1 MAIITWRNI
10 NQPVASGAG
19 VLMHGAQQGVNNGFN
34 VLQNVLAQRNK
45 TEQENWQ
52 TQKANNT
59 SDYLDAV
66 QGVSDPSQLQDPTV
80 QANLA
85 NLKQQ
90 FGYQVDANAI
100 RGAVDER
107 ANTLRVNATNQI
119 KFDDMKRVD
128 TERDAV
134 DRISGLYQAGK
145 YAEGD
150 ALRQGQNFRDD
161 AALDAL
167 RVSSQRGYSQENRA
181 EAADGRAAASHG
193 LNMQVGRENL
203 NWTRGERSRLT
214 EERQRLSQAD
224 DLVSNTILGW
234 SQSKADEAA
243 KTNELAASMGIPVV
257 NGVPDL
263 SALPPSDASVFADE
277 LKKAGL
283 GGLPSATAIEKKL
296 EAELRANPAY
306 MEQDITA
313 AVQNL
318 RAGLTNTQSISEVDQ
333 KDVTERLGAL
343 DSVVK
348 RNTERQNTA
357 FAKEQKKNIFLQGI
371 EDPAMTVEDVAASF
385 KTNEFDPMFAEGT
398 NRDDVIESAVNIM
411 TKGLE
416 VDGQVYEI
424 PPPMMKAAMAMGMND
439 WFNPSQGIEDSLAAF
454 IKANKE
460 EYAASIGALDN
471 HKAELQSINEEGL
484 RRAARID
491 AEAKASNGVP
501 FDVNKLLKKL
511 NQERN

>member
-66 QGVSDPSQLQDPTV
+66 QGVTDPAQLQDPTV

-100 RGAVDER
+100 RGAVDNR
-107 ANTLRVNATNQI
+107 ADTLRVQATNQA
-119 KFDDMKRVD
+119 KFADMNL
-128 TERDAV
+128 ERDQRPMVEEYYRLKNTGDFKGAQAV
-134 DRISGLYQAGK
+134 
-145 YAEGD
+145 
-150 ALRQGQNFRDD
+150 
-161 AALDAL
+161 LDANGFL
-167 RVSSQRGYSQENRA
+167 NEGALADGLSDARYKQSSEQRA
-181 EAADGRAAASHG
+181 VAADGRAAASHG

-203 NWTRGERSRLT
+203 NWTRDERSRLT
-214 EERQRLSQAD
+214 DERQRLSQAD

-263 SALPPSDASVFADE
+263 SALPPSDATVFAAE

-283 GGLPSATAIEKKL
+283 GNLPSATAIEKKL

-306 MEQDITA
+306 MEKDITS

-348 RNTERQNTA
+348 RNIERQNTE
-357 FAKEQKKNIFLQGI
+357 FTKQQKKNIFLQGI
-371 EDPAMTVEDVAASF
+371 DDPAMTVEDVAASF

-439 WFNPSQGIEDSLAAF
+439 WFDPSQGIEDSLTAF